1 MFSSP
6 PHGTDGWHLGIPSV
20 RPGRYRQAVSALE
33 FYRFR
38 IQKRDEFNPL
48 LYGRLLFQQYLTDM
62 WANIESS
69 RIEWH
74 SSNQDKLRAD
84 LYRGLVDA
92 VSAGDGDKA
101 GRRVILPSSFTGGLR
116 HMMGLYQDAMAIVR
130 RFGKQDLF
138 VTFTCNPM
146 WPEIQKALEP
156 GQMAVDRG
164 DIVSRLFGL
173 KKDALMDDI
182 RNGAF
187 GPLAAHCYTIEFQK
201 SGLPHAHMLFILADE
216 EDARV
221 EIIDRLIAAEIER
234 NEGGIVF
241 IDAPS
246 GTGKTYLLNLLLIYS
261 TLNGKLTLATA
272 SSGIAATVLKSGTTA
287 HSAFKLPIPANGISM
302 CGFKRIDAAGRR
314 IREASILVW
323 DEAPMQHRW
332 NLEALDRSFR
342 DAIKESGQPMPLQPF
357 GGKLLILSG
366 DFRQLLPVV
375 KRGVRAQIV
384 NACITKSERLWSQ
397 TQIIHLTTNMRCE
410 RLLRRGDQESASQI
424 QEYADWLLRLGEG
437 RIPVAAGFGPNSN
450 IVAFPR
456 ELILQAEINGQ
467 SEADMLIDH
476 VYAGIEETANHTNPE
491 WYAERGILGGT
502 NKVIDEMN
510 LKVLSRLPGDEGI
523 LLSADS
529 VDESEQQMA
538 IPTEFLNT
546 LTPSGIPPHELRL
559 KVNAPIMLLRN
570 MSPKNGHCNGTRCIV
585 TAIHGTRLIEAK
597 IISGDHAANRILIP
611 RIPMQPSDN
620 DFPFTLKRRQF
631 PVRPCF
637 CMTVN
642 KSQGQSFKRAGV
654 YLPKPLFTHGQL
666 YVAASRVGDPRAIRF
681 VINQAPYKPLWQKQ
695 GVNVPYSWTR
705 NIPQIL
711 YIVRYLINI

>member
-1 MFSSP
+1 MSAFHLLDPEAERP
-6 PHGTDGWHLGIPSV
+6 PLPLDGDDDEFTEEV
-20 RPGRYRQAVSALE
+20 LE
-33 FYRFR
+33 RL
-38 IQKRDEFNPL
+38 RDEVTAREESLTPDQ
-48 LYGRLLFQQYLTDM
+48 RLAYD
-62 WANIESS
+62 
-69 RIEWH
+69 
-74 SSNQDKLRAD
+74 
-84 LYRGLVDA
+84 
-92 VSAGDGDKA
+92 
-101 GRRVILPSSFTGGLR
+101 ILK
-116 HMMGLYQDAMAIVR
+116 
-130 RFGKQDLF
+130 GK
-138 VTFTCNPM
+138 
-146 WPEIQKALEP
+146 
-156 GQMAVDRG
+156 
-164 DIVSRLFGL
+164 
-173 KKDALMDDI
+173 
-182 RNGAF
+182 
-187 GPLAAHCYTIEFQK
+187 
-201 SGLPHAHMLFILADE
+201 
-216 EDARV
+216 
-221 EIIDRLIAAEIER
+221 IER

-241 IDAPS
+241 IDAPG

-272 SSGIAATVLKSGTTA
+272 SSGIAATLLKSGTTA

-332 NLEALDRSFR
+332 NLEALDRSVR
-342 DAIKESGQPMPLQPF
+342 DAMKESGQPMPLQPF

-410 RLLRRGDQESASQI
+410 RLLRRGDPESASQI

-510 LKVLSRLPGDEGI
+510 LKVLSRLPGDEVI

-529 VDESEQQMA
+529 VAESEQQMA

-570 MSPKNGHCNGTRCIV
+570 MSPKNGHYNGTRYIV

-597 IISGDHAANRILIP
+597 IISGDHAGNRILIP

-681 VINQAPYKPLWQKQ
+681 VINQAPYKPLMAKAGSKRAIQLDQKF
-695 GVNVPYSWTR
+695 TT
-705 NIPQIL
+705 NIA
-711 YIVRYLINI
+711 YREVFN